1 MKTFNKNND
10 GSVRQL
16 LDARAEE
23 FSNFED
29 YDLEEIDGFENFEDY
44 DDYIGADDEFLDY
57 GGNGISFA
65 AHNQG
70 FRTASILV
78 SVSSGNSQV
87 TKLQL
92 FGDLLV
98 GAVDP
103 NKPMIKEGKVASETI
118 GGVDTTTIT
127 ASGSP
132 KSINQLL
139 AWLQQQ
145 PTILQGMQI
154 ATSETTILSSII
166 ERYETSPFRDMSTDP
181 INLSVY
187 RNEYQYQTG
196 LLTIPNV
203 NQVIG
208 NQNYWYITIPTGK
221 TFTMTINLY
230 FGVSMNIST
239 ALQNKLQRAMG
250 NITRMGGTQVVN
262 AITTG
267 NVNGVGQAALI
278 TSGAANAAKTT
289 LSGKRALQRLAN
301 NKRSLLYK
309 QNHALGSQIGSK
321 TSIQPTRPLGNSK
334 TL

>member
-1 MKTFNKNND
+1 MKTFKNNVA
-10 GSVRQL
+10 SVQQL
-16 LDARAEE
+16 LNARAEE
-23 FSNFED
+23 FSSFED
-29 YDLEEIDGFENFEDY
+29 FEEYDDLEGFEDFEDS
-44 DDYIGADDEFLDY
+44 YIGADDEFLDF

-70 FRTASILV
+70 FRTASLSI
-78 SVSSGNSQV
+78 SVTSNNSKV

-98 GAVDP
+98 GAVDSD
-103 NKPMIKEGKVASETI
+103 NPMIKEGTVASETV
-118 GGVDTTTIT
+118 GGVDTPTIT

-154 ATSETTILSSII
+154 ATSQTSILSSII
-166 ERYETSPFRDMSTDP
+166 ERYETSPFRDMATDP

-196 LLTIPNV
+196 LLTIPNI

-208 NQNYWYITIPTGK
+208 NQNYWYITIPTG
-221 TFTMTINLY
+221 TAFTMTINLY
-230 FGVSMNIST
+230 FGVSLNNST
-239 ALQNKLQRAMG
+239 ALQNKMQRALG

-262 AITTG
+262 ALTTG

-278 TSGAANAAKTT
+278 TSSAASTAKQTLAGRIAANKLKRQANRSQKKAIKNGLVSTQGAKTI
-289 LSGKRALQRLAN
+289 GN
-301 NKRSLLYK
+301 NF
-309 QNHALGSQIGSK
+309 
-321 TSIQPTRPLGNSK
+321 
-334 TL
+334 